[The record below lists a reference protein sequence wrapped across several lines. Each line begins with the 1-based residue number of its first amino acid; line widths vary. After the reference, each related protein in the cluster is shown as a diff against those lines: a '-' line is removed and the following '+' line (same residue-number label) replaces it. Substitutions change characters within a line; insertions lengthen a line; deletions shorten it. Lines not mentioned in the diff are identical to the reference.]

1 MRSVNEW
8 FGNYSKD
15 HRHPTNRVIH
25 WICVPAI
32 LWSVIAA
39 LWALPVPASIGRP
52 GFWAAMAMVAAF
64 AFYWRMS
71 KPIGFAMLIVFVVF
85 GLLTEWLY
93 RTIGPADLLW
103 LALAVFVVAWIGQFI
118 GHRIEGAR
126 PSFFTDLAYLL
137 IGPAWLAGKVM
148 RRFSIAW

>member
-1 MRSVNEW
+1 MRTVNDW

-15 HRHPTNRVIH
+15 HRHPTNRMIH

-39 LWALPVPASIGRP
+39 LWVIPVPTSVGRP
-52 GFWAAMAMVAAF
+52 GFWAAMAMVASF

-71 KPIGFAMLIVFVVF
+71 KPVGFAMLLVFVAF

-93 RTIGPADLLW
+93 RTLGPTDLLW

-118 GHRIEGAR
+118 GHKIEGAR

-148 RRFSIAW
+148 RRFNIAW